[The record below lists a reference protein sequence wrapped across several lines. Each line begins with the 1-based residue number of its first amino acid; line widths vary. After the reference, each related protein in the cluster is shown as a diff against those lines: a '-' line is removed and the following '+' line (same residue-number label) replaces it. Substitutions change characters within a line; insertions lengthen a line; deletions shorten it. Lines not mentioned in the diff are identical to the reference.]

1 MDMPIKLKH
10 FVWII
15 FFCSALFV
23 HATPPRFY
31 SINSLFGIS
40 LRDVNS
46 VCEDSNGFIW
56 ASSRTGIVRLTND
69 DYRIYHLAYDSP
81 DVITVKLFS
90 GHSRLVAYTNNG
102 QIFLYNP
109 VYDRFDLLVNMSKKL
124 NDPYMIIHTLTI
136 DESGDYWIASSA
148 GLYKYQSCT
157 LSLIAKTSF
166 FNYAVTWFNDQQL
179 IIAGTEGIRLLDTQS
194 LQSKAIWESAEL
206 FPFLVSSLYF
216 DKSREL
222 LWIGTI
228 SNGLYCYTFHSGV
241 CSRVLPSIFPKQ
253 PVLAIEA
260 NTDSTLLV
268 GIDGQGIW
276 KVDAEE
282 GKLMDVYKENADDP
296 SSLRGNGVYD
306 IFCDKDQRV
315 WITTISG
322 GISYFDQASPLVT
335 QYEHQINNPNSLV
348 NNDVN
353 SILEDREGKLWFATN
368 NGISCLNVASGQ
380 WNTYYCNK
388 QAQAQVFL
396 SLCEDDQGRI
406 WAGSYSSGVYVL
418 DEKTGRELA
427 HFAEGING
435 SPFVSNFIM
444 DIFKDS
450 QGDIWMGGV
459 NGPFVC
465 YLSNESRFRTYSF
478 EPIGSFAELSPG
490 RILLGCSYGLSL
502 LDKGTGIVEKILLGM
517 VVNDI
522 LVMEDILWICSG
534 GNGLIRFDPKSGATR
549 KFTTAEGLPS
559 NFVNSIVYANE
570 CLWLGT
576 EHGLCRFHPENHQ
589 VVTFSS
595 LASLSG
601 ISYNKSSPFKTKKG
615 QLAWGTNKG
624 AVFFAPG
631 SIKTTP
637 LTGRIFL
644 QDLFISG
651 RSVTEIPTFSLN
663 SPVDRMQSVELTYS
677 QNNLSLELLP
687 IGTPPGSRFSWKM
700 EGFDQN
706 WTPPARNRILTYTNI
721 PSGDFRLRIRLYDN
735 SLSQIIDER
744 SLNIKMTP
752 PFWKKGWF
760 FFLIFSVT
768 AGLIFLYFLYYI
780 NRLKQKHTEEKIRFF
795 TNTAHDIRT
804 ALTLIKG
811 PVEELRQEQNLSVK
825 GRTYLHL
832 AIEQARQLSAVVTRL
847 MDFQKMDTGKEK
859 VSLSMADVPALI
871 SNRIIMFESFAKSKR
886 VELAFA
892 SDPLHFRTA
901 VDESKMEKIV
911 DNLVSNAI
919 KYAHPDSQVEI
930 KVKRD
935 GHTWELQV
943 KDHGIGISEKAQ
955 RHLFKEFYRGENAV
969 NKKIVGS
976 GIGLLLVKKYV
987 TMHNGSIDFESR
999 ENEGSTFRIVIPCKE
1014 VSIEKKMT
1022 EQPKA
1027 ISSFPGAL
1035 HSSQKQ
1041 ISRKIRLPGKLKI
1054 LIVEDNDDL
1063 LNFMLTA
1070 LENEFKV
1077 ITARDGNIAWQ
1088 YISKQIPD
1096 LVVSD
1101 VMMPNMDGFELCRLL
1116 KSTYETSHIPVILLT
1131 ALSEETEQLHGLG
1144 LGADDYITK
1153 PFDMNLLMQRIKTII
1168 RNRTTVREK
1177 ALQIIKNPS
1186 DEPVLKNTLND
1197 AFVKKMLEVA
1207 KANVSNPEFTKD
1219 DFAAAMNVSPS
1230 LLYKKIKT
1238 FTDQSPTGFI
1248 KTIRLNHALKL
1259 LQTKKYTVTEVSE
1272 LCGFASVGYFSTVF
1286 RKFFGKSPTLY
1297 LKKDGS

>member
-1 MDMPIKLKH
+1 MAIRCKH
-10 FVWII
+10 SVWIV
-15 FFCSALFV
+15 FFLSALSV
-23 HATPPRFY
+23 GATPPKFY

-46 VCEDSNGFIW
+46 VCEDTHGFIW
-56 ASSRTGIVRLTND
+56 ASSKTGIVRLTND

-81 DVITVKLFS
+81 DIITVKLVS
-90 GHSRLVAYTNNG
+90 AQSQLVAYTNNG
-102 QIFLYNP
+102 QIFLYDP
-109 VYDRFDLLVNMSKKL
+109 VYDRFDLLVNLSKKL
-124 NDPYMIIHTLTI
+124 NDPYLIIRSLVI
-136 DESGDYWIASSA
+136 GKSGDCWIASSA
-148 GLYKYQSCT
+148 GLFTFQSGA
-157 LSLIAKTSF
+157 LSLITKTSF
-166 FNYAVTWFNDQQL
+166 FHYALTWYNDQQL

-194 LQSKAIWESAEL
+194 LQSKTIWESTEL
-206 FPFLVSSLYF
+206 FPLLVSSLYF
-216 DKSREL
+216 DPSREL

-228 SNGLYCYTFHSGV
+228 SNGLYCYAFHSGV

-268 GIDGQGIW
+268 GVDGQGIW
-276 KVDAEE
+276 KLDAEKGE
-282 GKLMDVYKENADDP
+282 LLDVYKESADDP
-296 SSLRGNGVYD
+296 SSLRGNGVYA

-315 WITTISG
+315 WIATISG
-322 GISYFDQASPLVT
+322 GVSYFDQASPLVT
-335 QYEHQINNPNSLV
+335 HYEHQINNSNSLV

-353 SILEDREGKLWFATN
+353 SITEDREGKLWFATN
-368 NGISCLNVASGQ
+368 NGISCLDATSGQ
-380 WNTYYCNK
+380 WKNFYYNK
-388 QAQAQVFL
+388 REQAQVFL
-396 SLCEDDQGRI
+396 SLCTDDRGRI
-406 WAGSYSSGVYVL
+406 WVGSYSSGVYVL
-418 DEKTGRELA
+418 NEKTGRELA
-427 HFAEGING
+427 HYAEGISG
-435 SPFVSNFIM
+435 SPFISNFIM

-459 NGPFVC
+459 NGPFVS
-465 YLSNESRFRTYSF
+465 YLSEEDKFRTYSF

-502 LDKGTGIVEKILLGM
+502 LDKETGTIEKILLGM

-522 LVMEDILWICSG
+522 LVREDILWICSG
-534 GNGLIRFDPKSGATR
+534 GDGLIRFEPKSGATK

-559 NFVNSIVYANE
+559 NFVNSIVYADE
-570 CLWLGT
+570 SLWLGT

-595 LASLSG
+595 LAPLSG

-624 AVFFAPG
+624 AIFFDPG
-631 SIKTTP
+631 AIKKTP

-651 RSVTEIPTFSLN
+651 RSVTEISTFSLN
-663 SPVDRMQSVELTYS
+663 NPVDRMQSIELTYS

-706 WTPPARNRILTYTNI
+706 WTPPAQNRILTYTNL

-735 SLSQIIDER
+735 ALSQIIDER
-744 SLNIKMTP
+744 SLAIQMTP

-760 FFLIFSVT
+760 FFLVFGLS
-768 AGLIFLYFLYYI
+768 AGLILLYLLYAM

-811 PVEELRQEQNLSVK
+811 PIEELRQEQKLSGR
-825 GRTYLHL
+825 GRTYLDL

-847 MDFQKMDTGKEK
+847 MDFQKMDIGKEK
-859 VSLSMADVPALI
+859 VSLSMVDIPDLI
-871 SNRIIMFESFAKSKR
+871 SNRIIMFESFAKNKR

-892 SDPLHFRTA
+892 SDPIHFSTA

-911 DNLVSNAI
+911 DNLISNAI
-919 KYAHPDSQVEI
+919 KYAHPDNPVEI
-930 KVKRD
+930 TAKSD
-935 GHTWELQV
+935 EYTWELQV

-987 TMHNGSIDFESR
+987 TLHNGSIDFESQ
-999 ENEGSTFRIVIPCKE
+999 ENKGSTFRIVIPRKE
-1014 VSIEKKMT
+1014 VSVEKKRT
-1022 EQPKA
+1022 EQPTA
-1027 ISSFPGAL
+1027 TAPFPGAL
-1035 HSSQKQ
+1035 QSSQKPVG
-1041 ISRKIRLPGKLKI
+1041 RKMHLPGRLRI
-1054 LIVEDNDDL
+1054 LVVEDNDDL
-1063 LNFMLTA
+1063 LNFMHTT
-1070 LENEFKV
+1070 LESEFKV
-1077 ITARDGNIAWQ
+1077 TTARDGNIAWQ
-1088 YISKQIPD
+1088 CIAKQIPD
-1096 LVVSD
+1096 LVISD

-1153 PFDMNLLMQRIKTII
+1153 PFDMNLLKQRIKTII
-1168 RNRTTVREK
+1168 RNRSIVRDK
-1177 ALQIIKNPS
+1177 TLKIIQDPS

-1207 KANVSNPEFTKD
+1207 QTNISNPEFSKD
-1219 DFAAAMNVSPS
+1219 EFAAAMNVSPS
-1230 LLYKKIKT
+1230 LLYKKIKS
-1238 FTDQSPTGFI
+1238 FTDQSPTRFI

-1259 LQTKKYTVTEVSE
+1259 LQAKKYTVTEVSE
-1272 LCGFASVGYFSTVF
+1272 LCGFTSVGYFSTTF
-1286 RKFFGKSPTLY
+1286 KKFFGKSPTLY
-1297 LKKDGS
+1297 LKKR